1 MKTLEQ
7 VAKAYKKS
15 AAKAIYPGVPYPKY
29 RKTKSSRAYDT
40 GNLLTAIVRNNK
52 PNEMVRK
59 KEKGYDILLEIAP
72 NDARYGYFV
81 HNGTYKMQAR
91 PFADIAWNDTD
102 QNLQVALDELAEQEG
117 IDKLLEPM
125 TENIDTFFQGAG
137 FKSS

>member
-1 MKTLEQ
+1 
-7 VAKAYKKS
+7 
-15 AAKAIYPGVPYPKY
+15 
-29 RKTKSSRAYDT
+29 
-40 GNLLTAIVRNNK
+40 
-52 PNEMVRK
+52 
-59 KEKGYDILLEIAP
+59 
-72 NDARYGYFV
+72 
-81 HNGTYKMQAR
+81 MQAR